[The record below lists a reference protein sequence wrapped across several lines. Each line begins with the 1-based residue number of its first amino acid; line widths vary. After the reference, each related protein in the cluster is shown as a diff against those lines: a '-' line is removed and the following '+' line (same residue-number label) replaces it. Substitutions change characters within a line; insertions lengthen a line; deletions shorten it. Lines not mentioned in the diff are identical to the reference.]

1 MFNKQMTIKSAN
13 EIELLRENGI
23 IVSKTL
29 AEVAK
34 YIKPGV
40 KTITLDTIAEDF
52 IRAEGA
58 IPGFKGYRGFPATL
72 CISVNEEVVHGIPGE
87 RVLKNGDIVS
97 IDCGCQ
103 KDGFYGDS
111 AYTFPVGEVSEEVL
125 NLLKRTKES
134 LYRAVET
141 AVAGKRVGDIS
152 AAVQEYVEGFG
163 YSVVRELVGHGIGRQ
178 LHEKPDIPNYGKR
191 GWGAKLPAGLTICIE
206 PMINMGAKMVVQDP
220 DGWTIRTADRMPSA
234 HFELTVAVRK
244 EKADVLSTF
253 RYIEEVL
260 GSSSI

>member
-1 MFNKQMTIKSAN
+1 MTVKSEE
-13 EIELLRENGI
+13 EIELLRENAI

-40 KTITLDTIAEDF
+40 STLALDKIAEDF
-52 IRAEGA
+52 IRSEGA
-58 IPGFKGYRGFPATL
+58 VPGFKGYRGFPGTL
-72 CISVNEEVVHGIPGE
+72 CVSTNEEVVHGIPGN
-87 RVLKNGDIVS
+87 RVLRNGDIVS

-103 KDGFYGDS
+103 KDGFFGDS

-134 LYRAVET
+134 LFMALNVAVT
-141 AVAGKRVGDIS
+141 GRRVGDIS
-152 AAVQEYVEGFG
+152 AVIQEYVEGFG

-178 LHEKPDIPNYGKR
+178 LHEKPDVPNYGRK
-191 GWGAKLPAGLTICIE
+191 GSGVKMATGLTICIE
-206 PMINMGAKMVVQDP
+206 PMINMGLKAVVQDS

-244 EKADVLSTF
+244 DKADVLSTF

-260 GSSSI
+260 GSRSI

>member
-1 MFNKQMTIKSAN
+1 MFDKTMSVKSDS
-13 EIELLRENGI
+13 EIELLRENAI

-34 YIKPGV
+34 NIKPGV
-40 KTITLDTIAEDF
+40 STLTLDTIAEDF
-52 IRAEGA
+52 IRKQGA
-58 IPGFKGYRGFPATL
+58 VPGFKGYRGFPATL

-103 KDGFYGDS
+103 KGGFFGDS
-111 AYTFPVGEVSEEVL
+111 AYTFAVGEVSDAVM
-125 NLLKRTKES
+125 NLLKRTRES
-134 LYRAVET
+134 LYKAVDV
-141 AVAGKRVGDIS
+141 AVAGRRVGDIS
-152 AAVQEYVEGFG
+152 ATVQEYVEGFG
-163 YSVVRELVGHGIGRQ
+163 YSVVRELVGHGIGQQ

-191 GWGAKLPAGLTICIE
+191 GTGTKLQPGLTICIE
-206 PMINMGAKMVVQDP
+206 PMINLGARSVVQDK

-234 HFELTVAVRK
+234 HFELTVAVK
-244 EKADVLSTF
+244 KDHADVLSTF

>member
-1 MFNKQMTIKSAN
+1 MTVKTAD
-13 EIELLRENGI
+13 EIEVLRENAI

-40 KTITLDTIAEDF
+40 STLTLDKIAEDF

-58 IPGFKGYRGFPATL
+58 IPGFKGYRGFPGTL
-72 CISVNEEVVHGIPGE
+72 CVSTNEEVVHGIPGN
-87 RVLKNGDIVS
+87 RVLRNGDIVS

-103 KDGFYGDS
+103 KDGFFGDS
-111 AYTFPVGEVSEEVL
+111 AYTFPVGEVSEDVR

-134 LYRAVET
+134 LFMAIEV
-141 AVAGKRVGDIS
+141 AVAGRRVGDIS
-152 AAVQEYVEGFG
+152 ATVQDYVEGFG
-163 YSVVRELVGHGIGRQ
+163 YSVVRELVGHGIGQQ
-178 LHEKPDIPNYGKR
+178 LHEKPDIPNYGRR
-191 GWGAKLPAGLTICIE
+191 GAGVKMPAGLTICIE
-206 PMINMGAKMVVQDP
+206 PMINMGVKSVVQDP
-220 DGWTIRTADRMPSA
+220 DGWTIRTSDRMPSA